1 MIGHIIEIAKKLI
14 LDYQDKIEDFEKK
27 QIYDDPKLDE
37 ILRKKG
43 NISSFY
49 NDIKNNREKLRDNLI
64 ELKNKCMEKEIYPFF
79 EEYAQILIDRN
90 SDYKTCTKNYVL
102 EYMVLPFKI

>member
-27 QIYDDPKLDE
+27 QIFDDPKLDE

-43 NISSFY
+43 NISGFY
-49 NDIKNNREKLRDNLI
+49 NDI
-64 ELKNKCMEKEIYPFF
+64 
-79 EEYAQILIDRN
+79 
-90 SDYKTCTKNYVL
+90 
-102 EYMVLPFKI
+102 